1 MKHERRSVQVATTC
15 IRNRGAGARI
25 AHQALKFSRPRLD
38 GKLPMITVQPPDSAS
53 TQIMFTPKPLLIAAL
68 CLATCLTS
76 SHSVPAAQVAGKQAE
91 DKAAGAVDAAP
102 KKAVMIEFH
111 EMITPLSGA
120 LLKRRF
126 EEAKRAGAN
135 IIVLDIDSPGGY
147 VSTTL
152 ELVSMLEAERDIE
165 TIAYIQREAISGAAI
180 LSLAADKIVMAP
192 TSLIGDAGMITM
204 GDDAAFR
211 YAPEKERSYLA
222 QRLRT
227 IAENSGR
234 PPALAEAMV
243 DKDLSVFQATHATN
257 GNIAYFS
264 DREWKGR
271 ADQAEWVKGLPVHES
286 GNNTFFTVKGARAV
300 ELGMADVIV
309 EQPEDLAAAIGVRG
323 AIPIVKGNWTDTLI
337 LILNQPLIT
346 ALLLTIGLVALVIEV
361 STAGLGISGLISI
374 FCFGLFFWSRFLG
387 GTSGWF
393 EVVLFLIG
401 LIFLALELFVIPGF
415 GIAGISGI
423 GLVIFSLVM
432 ASRRVMM
439 PESVRDAQA
448 LTTEVF
454 TVLASLIAFFFVMV
468 FLSHFLGRLPLLSRL
483 ALAPEPVDG
492 NAMVASLAGGG
503 AGMLDA
509 EELVIGQQGVTQ
521 GPLRPGGRVQFGEQF
536 VDVVSDG
543 EFVDSGTTVKIIA
556 KHGHRIVV
564 RAV

>member
-1 MKHERRSVQVATTC
+1 MCNLKRLHIAT
-15 IRNRGAGARI
+15 
-25 AHQALKFSRPRLD
+25 
-38 GKLPMITVQPPDSAS
+38 
-53 TQIMFTPKPLLIAAL
+53 L
-68 CLATCLTS
+68 CLAICLLGG
-76 SHSVPAAQVAGKQAE
+76 HFVVAAQDSKPQSVERPTNDQPAE
-91 DKAAGAVDAAP
+91 LLGAVP

-126 EEAKRAGAN
+126 EEAKQAGAD

-152 ELVSMLEAERDIE
+152 ELVSMLEAEHEVE
-165 TIAYIQREAISGAAI
+165 TVAYIQREAISGAAI

-227 IAENSGR
+227 IAENTGR

-243 DKDLSVFQATHATN
+243 DKDLSVFQATHATK
-257 GNIAYFS
+257 GTVVYFS
-264 DREWKGR
+264 EREWKGR
-271 ADQAEWVKGLPVHES
+271 DDQADWVKGVPIHES
-286 GNNTFFTVKGARAV
+286 GNNTFFTVKGERAV
-300 ELGMADVIV
+300 ELGVADVIV
-309 EQPEDLAAAIGVRG
+309 DRPEDLAVAIGVQG
-323 AIPIVKGNWTDTLI
+323 EIPKIKGNWTDTLI
-337 LILNQPLIT
+337 LVLNQPLIT

-361 STAGLGISGLISI
+361 STAGLGISGLVSI

-393 EVVLFLIG
+393 EVILFLIG

-415 GIAGISGI
+415 GVAGISGI

-454 TVLASLIAFFFVMV
+454 TVLASLIAFFFIMV

-483 ALAPEPVDG
+483 ALAPEPVDES
-492 NAMVASLAGGG
+492 ARVASLAGGG
-503 AGMLDA
+503 SGLPDA
-509 EELVIGQQGVTQ
+509 EVLAVGQYGVTQ
-521 GPLRPGGRVQFGEQF
+521 GPLRPGGRVQFGEHF
-536 VDVVSDG
+536 FDVVSDG

-556 KHGHRIVV
+556 KQGHRIVV